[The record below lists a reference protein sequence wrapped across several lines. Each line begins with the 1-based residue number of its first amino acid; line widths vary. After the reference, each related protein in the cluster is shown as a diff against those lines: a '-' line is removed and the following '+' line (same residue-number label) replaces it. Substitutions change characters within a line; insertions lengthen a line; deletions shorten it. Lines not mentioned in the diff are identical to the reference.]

1 MNYIITSPI
10 NLTINATIHATAHC
24 QNTTPTA
31 HFRPNSRRIDAI
43 AATQGVYNKL
53 NTKSD
58 AAATGA
64 ITLPIA
70 PSYRI
75 SNVDTTLSLA
85 IKRLIREVHILQ
97 SPRPRGSNTGTII
110 PAIIARILFEE
121 SLTRLK

>member
-58 AAATGA
+58 AAATGD

-75 SNVDTTLSLA
+75 SNVDTTLSFA
-85 IKRLIREVHILQ
+85 IKPLIREVTIFQ
-97 SPRPRGSNTGTII
+97 SPRPSGTNSGEIT
-110 PAIIARILFEE
+110 PAIVARMLSCEF
-121 SLTRLK
+121 STS